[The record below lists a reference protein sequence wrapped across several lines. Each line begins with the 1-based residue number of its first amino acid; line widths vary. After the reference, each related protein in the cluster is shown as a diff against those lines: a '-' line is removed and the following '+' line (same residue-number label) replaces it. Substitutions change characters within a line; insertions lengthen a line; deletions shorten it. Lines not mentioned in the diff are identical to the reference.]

1 MQNSLPIA
9 IVIYKIYNLLYYGGS
24 HRKTHRTP
32 KIKGI
37 NKKKTAENSR
47 KPRIISDF
55 PKSNKFIR
63 SIPNIARNGL
73 TIIKFSILYQNSLIL

>member
-1 MQNSLPIA
+1 MA

-55 PKSNKFIR
+55 PKSNKFILER
-63 SIPNIARNGL
+63 SEHCPERTNHN
-73 TIIKFSILYQNSLIL
+73 